1 MRLGKIGGLLFGT
14 LALGAGL
21 FALTWGIQG
30 VLASLASKDWPTAE
44 GTVTQ
49 SELEKQRK
57 KGGAA
62 STQRRNR
69 FTYTPRV
76 TYEFSVEG
84 KSYTGTRLSF
94 SDYATSNEEQMQQ
107 VIAPYPVGT
116 SVTVYYDP
124 DKPTEC
130 ALQTGFGWT
139 PVAVTGAGCI
149 LTFIGS
155 IALVGAIRRK
165 C

>member
-1 MRLGKIGGLLFGT
+1 MRLGKIGGLLFGA

-44 GTVTQ
+44 GTITQ
-49 SELEKQRK
+49 SELEKRRK

-62 STQRRNR
+62 SNQRRNR

-76 TYEFSVEG
+76 TYEFIVEG
-84 KSYTGTRLSF
+84 QTYTGTRLSF
-94 SDYATSNEEQMQQ
+94 SDYATSNEDQMQQ
-107 VIAPYPVGT
+107 VLAPYPVGT
-116 SVTVYYDP
+116 QITVYYDP

-130 ALQTGFGWT
+130 SLQTGFGWT

-149 LTFIGS
+149 LSFIGS
-155 IALVGAIRRK
+155 IALAGSIKRK
-165 C
+165 S

>member
-1 MRLGKIGGLLFGT
+1 MRIGKISGLLFGL

-21 FALTWGIQG
+21 AALAWGIRG
-30 VLASLASKDWPTAE
+30 VQASLASKDWPTVE
-44 GTVTQ
+44 GTITQ
-49 SELEKQRK
+49 SELEKRRK

-62 STQRRNR
+62 SNQRRNR

-76 TYEFSVEG
+76 TYEFTVEG
-84 KSYTGTRLSF
+84 QTYTGTRLSF
-94 SDYATSNEEQMQQ
+94 SDYATSNEVQMQE
-107 VIAPYPVGT
+107 VLAPYPVGT
-116 SVTVYYDP
+116 SVNVHYDP

-139 PVAVTGAGCI
+139 PVAITGAGCL

-155 IALVGAIRRK
+155 ILLVGSMKRRA
-165 C
+165 

>member
-1 MRLGKIGGLLFGT
+1 MKIGKLGGLLFGL

-30 VLASLASKDWPTAE
+30 GLASLASKNWPTSE
-44 GTVTQ
+44 GTITQ

-69 FTYTPRV
+69 FTYTPRI
-76 TYEFSVEG
+76 TYEFKVDG
-84 KSYTGTRLSF
+84 QSYTGTRLSF
-94 SDYATSNEEQMQQ
+94 SDYATSNEDQMQQ
-107 VIAPYPVGT
+107 VLAPYPVGT
-116 SVTVYYDP
+116 IVNVHYDP

-139 PVAVTGAGCI
+139 PVAITGAGC
-149 LTFIGS
+149 LLSFIGS
-155 IALVGAIRRK
+155 IALVGSIRRK
-165 C
+165 S